1 MINKERLLIKK
12 KKILPRFPVLYIKTE
27 ILLETVTVVA
37 FRHETQGIQRTERD
51 YQIKIKMQV

>member
-1 MINKERLLIKK
+1 MINIKRLLIK

-37 FRHETQGIQRTERD
+37 FHHETQGIQRTERD
-51 YQIKIKMQV
+51 YQIKIKIQV

>member
-1 MINKERLLIKK
+1 MINIKRLLIK

-27 ILLETVTVVA
+27 ILLETVIVVA

-51 YQIKIKMQV
+51 YQIKIKIQV